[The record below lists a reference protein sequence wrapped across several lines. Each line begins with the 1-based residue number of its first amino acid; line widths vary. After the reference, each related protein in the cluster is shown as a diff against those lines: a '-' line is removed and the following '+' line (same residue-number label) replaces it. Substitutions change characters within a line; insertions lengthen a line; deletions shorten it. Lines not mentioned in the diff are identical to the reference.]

1 MTQETSTKKKPKSG
15 RHIAKK
21 ELLEK
26 TRTRVWF
33 AAVCE
38 QAGIDPPSTAELG
51 KWTAKHD
58 TSDGKLGEI
67 EWKRYE
73 QGISSVSRWTLE
85 LIERAL
91 PGTMAVY
98 EKGPFELPLWSVL
111 NGNLAVC
118 QKYVNDLMPK
128 VKGVLTLSF
137 KDKVEQLFEWLIA
150 PAYRQDFA
158 TLAQNR
164 NRQFDP
170 IWLSYVNGKH
180 AHLDEETDGPSDN
193 LLDQG
198 FLPELIVGVIALW
211 QIALS
216 RDEGFILEMEYL
228 VTGLCQGIIAQEFNS
243 IPLQD
248 YVLSLLQER
257 ARGIDKDFAER
268 DVDVP
273 EFAKRTEVTVNVK
286 GE

>member
-1 MTQETSTKKKPKSG
+1 MTQEASTKKKPKSG

-21 ELLEK
+21 EPLEK

-38 QAGIDPPSTAELG
+38 QAGIDPSSAVELA

-73 QGISSVSRWTLE
+73 QGISSVSRITLE
-85 LIERAL
+85 LVEQAL
-91 PGTMAVY
+91 PGTTAVY
-98 EKGPFELPLWSVL
+98 EEGPFELPLWAVL
-111 NGNLAVC
+111 HGDLAAC
-118 QKYVNDLMPK
+118 QKYVNGLMPK
-128 VKGVLTLSF
+128 ERGVLALSF
-137 KDKVEQLFEWLIA
+137 KDKVEQFFEWMIA
-150 PAYRQDFA
+150 PAYRQDFV

-180 AHLDEETDGPSDN
+180 AHLDDETDEPSDN

-198 FLPELIVGVIALW
+198 FLPELIAGVIALW

-216 RDEGFILEMEYL
+216 RDEGFVLEMEYL
-228 VTGLCQGIIAQEFNS
+228 VNGLCQGIIAQEFNS

-248 YVLSLLQER
+248 YVLSLVQEKT
-257 ARGIDKDFAER
+257 RGIDKDFAKR
-268 DVDVP
+268 DVNVP
-273 EFAKRTEVTVNVK
+273 EFVKRTEITISVK

>member
-1 MTQETSTKKKPKSG
+1 MTQETSTKKEPKSG

-38 QAGIDPPSTAELG
+38 QAGIDPPSATELG

-58 TSDGKLGEI
+58 TSDGKLGDI

-73 QGISSVSRWTLE
+73 QGISSVSRLTLE
-85 LIERAL
+85 LVERAL
-91 PGTMAVY
+91 PGTTAVY
-98 EKGPFELPLWSVL
+98 EEGPFELPLWAVL
-111 NGNLAVC
+111 NGDLAAC
-118 QKYVNDLMPK
+118 QKYVNGLMPK
-128 VKGVLTLSF
+128 ERGVLTLSF

-180 AHLDEETDGPSDN
+180 AHLDEKTDDPSDN

-198 FLPELIVGVIALW
+198 FLPELVVGVIALW

-216 RDEGFILEMEYL
+216 RDEGFVLEMEYL
-228 VTGLCQGIIAQEFNS
+228 VNGLCQGIIAQEFNS

-248 YVLSLLQER
+248 YVLSLLQEK
-257 ARGIDKDFAER
+257 ARGIDKDFAKR

-273 EFAKRTEVTVNVK
+273 EFGKRSEIAINVK
-286 GE
+286 NK